1 MPKEE
6 WLKLNASKEDLKLYP
21 LVTEL
26 HRLLQQHFNDAAYK
40 QVIDSIKNSILTA
53 FYTPAIVP
61 QTLFNVLKQQGIEP
75 KSMYEPSSGGGVFV
89 IESAEIFPALQNIT
103 AVEKDILS
111 GHVLTAL
118 SSSVPVPVSVQVNG
132 FENTSDDENGRYDL
146 IVSNIPF
153 GNFRVFDET
162 FNEESLTGKIH
173 NYFLQRVGENKRWW
187 LTSLYHHRCVSQ
199 QSIQSNCKG
208 ISFKHS
214 DFISV
219 SVMPDN
225 LMKDTGNTEAPSHLL
240 IVQKH
245 KQRSAFRR

>member
-1 MPKEE
+1 M
-6 WLKLNASKEDLKLYP
+6 
-21 LVTEL
+21 
-26 HRLLQQHFNDAAYK
+26 QQHFNDAAYK

-132 FENTSDDENGRYDL
+132 FENTSDDENRRYDL

-162 FNEESLTGKIH
+162 FNEESLTGKSIIT
-173 NYFLQRVGENKRWW
+173 FCKGLEKIKDGF
-187 LTSLYHHRCVSQ
+187 TSLYHHRCVSQ

-208 ISFKHS
+208 ISFLN
-214 DFISV
+214 IQI
-219 SVMPDN
+219 
-225 LMKDTGNTEAPSHLL
+225 L
-240 IVQKH
+240 
-245 KQRSAFRR
+245 SA